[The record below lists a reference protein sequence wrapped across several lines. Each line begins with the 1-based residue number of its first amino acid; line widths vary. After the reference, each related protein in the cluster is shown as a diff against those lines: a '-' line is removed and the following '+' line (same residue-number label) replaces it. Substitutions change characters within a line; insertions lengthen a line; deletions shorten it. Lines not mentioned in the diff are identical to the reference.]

1 MNDPAP
7 TTFDDTAAEAGGPD
21 WTALPPHAFTAA
33 PRATQVSLFA
43 IGDDPFGT
51 PSLLDDAHPLF

>member
-1 MNDPAP
+1 MNDPAA
-7 TTFDDTAAEAGGPD
+7 TTADDSTADSRPD
-21 WTALPPHAFTAA
+21 WTTLPAHAFTAA

-51 PSLLDDAHPLF
+51 PSLLDDAQPLF